1 VVPSVLSA
9 DAVDMFEKGIG
20 AGVRSSRFGTWS
32 LITFLLLV
40 LAPVAG
46 GPALVWWLP
55 LLVCAGATLAAL
67 GWGLVGLFVHGQR
80 QAAFY
85 GLLKAALPT
94 LAAGALVF
102 LIVALSS
109 MSFE

>member
-1 VVPSVLSA
+1 
-9 DAVDMFEKGIG
+9 MFEKGIG
-20 AGVRSSRFGTWS
+20 AGVRSSRFGTWA

-40 LAPVAG
+40 VAPVAG
-46 GPALVWWLP
+46 GPAFVWWLP
-55 LLVCAGATLAAL
+55 LLMCAGATLAAL
-67 GWGLVGLFVHGQR
+67 GCGVVGLFVRGQR
-80 QAAFY
+80 RPAVY

-109 MSFE
+109 MNFE